1 MTGNIASSTLLSI
14 YKGPAFDTIAEEYDR
29 MFTHSILGKAQRSLV
44 HEALRD
50 SFREGQHILDLN
62 CGTGEDAI
70 LMAARGI
77 SVLACD
83 VSKRMIN
90 VAWQK
95 LATCGATLP
104 VTFAVC
110 ANEQLDSLKDCGEF
124 DGALSNFGGLN
135 CTADLTQVSRPLS
148 DLIRPG
154 GEVFLCMLGPFCAW
168 EILWHSAHGR
178 WGKAFR
184 RLKTGGTEAR
194 IGGDSV
200 CVHYPS
206 ICQVRK
212 AFAPAF
218 RLASWRGIGVAVP
231 PSWMEPVFQDHP
243 SFVDWL
249 TQIDRWLGV
258 LPIFRGAADHILFHF
273 VREGK

>member
-1 MTGNIASSTLLSI
+1 MTGNIASSALPSI
-14 YKGPAFDTIAEEYDR
+14 YKGPAFDTIAEEYDQT
-29 MFTHSILGKAQRSLV
+29 FTYSILGKAQRSLV

-70 LMAARGI
+70 LMAAGGV

-83 VSKRMIN
+83 VSKRMIS

-95 LATCGATLP
+95 FASCGAKLP

-110 ANEQLDSLKDCGEF
+110 ANEQLELLKDCGEF

-135 CTADLTQVSRPLS
+135 CTADLAGVSRALS
-148 DLIRPG
+148 DLIRPH
-154 GEVFLCMLGPFCAW
+154 GEVVLCMLGHFCLW
-168 EILWHSAHGR
+168 EVVWHSLHGR
-178 WGKAFR
+178 WDKAFR
-184 RLKTGGTEAR
+184 RLKAGGIDVS
-194 IGGDSV
+194 IGGEIV
-200 CVHYPS
+200 RVYYPS
-206 ICQVRK
+206 VRQVRE

-249 TQIDRWLGV
+249 IQIDRWLGV
-258 LPIFRGAADHILFHF
+258 VPIFRGAADHVLFRF

>member
-1 MTGNIASSTLLSI
+1 V
-14 YKGPAFDTIAEEYDR
+14 
-29 MFTHSILGKAQRSLV
+29 GKQNGTDVRRSDSLV

-50 SFREGQHILDLN
+50 RFREGQHILDLN
-62 CGTGEDAI
+62 CSTGEDAI
-70 LMAARGI
+70 LMAAGGI

-95 LATCGATLP
+95 FASCGATLP

-110 ANEQLDSLKDCGEF
+110 AHEQLDLLKDHAEF

-135 CTADLTQVSRPLS
+135 CTADLTRVSHALS

-154 GEVFLCMLGPFCAW
+154 GEVFLCMLGHFCVW
-168 EILWHSAHGR
+168 EVVGHSVHSR

-184 RLKTGGTEAR
+184 RVKAGSSEAH
-194 IGGDSV
+194 IGGEIV
-200 CVHYPS
+200 RVHYPTVF
-206 ICQVRK
+206 QVRE
-212 AFAPAF
+212 AFAPSF
-218 RLASWRGIGVAVP
+218 QLASWRGIGVAVP
-231 PSWMEPVFQDHP
+231 PSWMEPVFQNRT
-243 SFVDWL
+243 SFVGWF

-258 LPIFRGAADHILFHF
+258 VPIIRGAADHVLLRF
-273 VREGK
+273 VRDGK

>member
-1 MTGNIASSTLLSI
+1 LTGNTSSSALPSLQQR
-14 YKGPAFDTIAEEYDR
+14 PAFDTIAEEYDQI
-29 MFTHSILGKAQRSLV
+29 FTYSILGKAQRSLV
-44 HEALRD
+44 HMALRG
-50 SFREGQHILDLN
+50 SFRDGQHVLDLN

-70 LMAARGI
+70 LMAAKGI

-83 VSKRMIN
+83 VSKRMIG
-90 VAWQK
+90 VAREK
-95 LATCGATLP
+95 LASYNAKLP

-110 ANEQLDSLKDCGEF
+110 ANEHLDLLKDCGQF

-135 CTADLTQVSRPLS
+135 CTADLTQVSRGLS

-154 GEVFLCMLGPFCAW
+154 GEVFLCMLGHFCAW
-168 EILWHSAHGR
+168 EVVWHSVHGR

-184 RLKTGGTEAR
+184 RLKTGGVDSR
-194 IGGDSV
+194 IGGEIV
-200 CVHYPS
+200 HVHYPS
-206 ICQVRK
+206 VRQMRE

-231 PSWMEPVFQDHP
+231 PSWMEPIFQDHP

-258 LPIFRGAADHILFHF
+258 VPGFRGVADHVLLRF
-273 VREGK
+273 VREEK

>member
-1 MTGNIASSTLLSI
+1 MTGTMASNTLPPF

-50 SFREGQHILDLN
+50 SFQEGQRVLELN

-70 LMAARGI
+70 VMAAGGV

-83 VSKRMIN
+83 VSKRMIS

-95 LATCGATLP
+95 LATCGAALP

-110 ANEQLDSLKDCGEF
+110 ANEQLHLLKDVGDF

-135 CTADLTQVSRPLS
+135 CSADLTQVSRALS

-154 GEVFLCMLGPFCAW
+154 GRVFLCILGSFCMW
-168 EILWHSAHGR
+168 EVLWYSAHGR
-178 WGKAFR
+178 WSKAFR
-184 RLKTGGTEAR
+184 RMKTGGVDSC
-194 IGGDSV
+194 IGGENV
-200 CVHYPS
+200 RIYYPS
-206 ICQVRK
+206 VRQVRE

-218 RLASWRGIGVAVP
+218 RLVSWRGIGVAVP
-231 PSWMEPVFQDHP
+231 PSWMEAVFQDRP
-243 SFVDWL
+243 LLVEWL
-249 TQIDRWLGV
+249 TQIDRWLGTV
-258 LPIFRGAADHILFHF
+258 PMFRGIADHILFRF
-273 VREGK
+273 VREDK

>member
-1 MTGNIASSTLLSI
+1 VTGNIASSALPSI
-14 YKGPAFDTIAEEYDR
+14 YKGPAFDTIAEEYDQT
-29 MFTHSILGKAQRSLV
+29 FTYSILGKAQRSLV

-70 LMAARGI
+70 LMAAGGV

-83 VSKRMIN
+83 VSKRMIS

-95 LATCGATLP
+95 FASCGATLP

-110 ANEQLDSLKDCGEF
+110 ANEQLDLLKDRGGF

-135 CTADLTQVSRPLS
+135 CTADLAHVSRALS
-148 DLIRPG
+148 ELIRPH
-154 GEVFLCMLGPFCAW
+154 GEVFLCMLSHFCVW
-168 EILWHSAHGR
+168 EVVWHSVHGR

-184 RLKTGGTEAR
+184 RLKPGGTDAT
-194 IGGDSV
+194 IGGDTV
-200 CVHYPS
+200 RVHYPS
-206 ICQVRK
+206 VRQVRR

-231 PSWMEPVFQDHP
+231 PSWMEPAFQDHP
-243 SFVDWL
+243 LCVEWL

-258 LPIFRGAADHILFHF
+258 VPIFRGAADHVLFRF